1 MKLKNTSDKIIHV
14 NTNILLPGQE
24 ISIAKSATETPGM
37 RALVNFNLISLTEEP
52 DDKKAKAV
60 KEEPKEEVEEV
71 AEEPKEEERPK
82 ATRGRKASK

>member
-24 ISIAKSATETPGM
+24 ISIAKS
-37 RALVNFNLISLTEEP
+37 
-52 DDKKAKAV
+52 
-60 KEEPKEEVEEV
+60 EPKEEVEEV
-71 AEEPKEEERPK
+71 AEEPEEEDKPK